1 MNPNYLDYKKKFD
14 IDGYFIFKN
23 FLNSELVL
31 RLVEDI
37 NKAIDVEKY
46 FDNKNNLRR
55 IEKIFNKGKNL
66 IYLNDKILTLL
77 NFFSL

>member
-23 FLNSELVL
+23 FLNRELVL
-31 RLVEDI
+31 RLVDDI

-55 IEKIFNKGKNL
+55 IEKI
-66 IYLNDKILTLL
+66 
-77 NFFSL
+77 